1 MIIKELDHTNKDDVE
16 LVNDYWIKL
25 NEKDKVQ
32 GRYAVDCSYFNY
44 NSLNLPNFIFFTIS
58 I

>member
-32 GRYAVDCSYFNY
+32 GRYAVDCSYFN
-44 NSLNLPNFIFFTIS
+44 
-58 I
+58 